1 MISFVNT
8 SEDLS
13 CLHLTQLLT
22 KRLTKLFVNT
32 GDDLSCL
39 NLTKLLTK
47 LFFNSG
53 DDLSCLHST
62 QLLTQLLTKLFVNTG
77 DDLSCLHQA
86 SARIF
91 GALGTRVELSKGG
104 ASAREGE
111 VVIREGHGAVT
122 CPLLA

>member
-1 MISFVNT
+1 MVNFLKEICFNK
-8 SEDLS
+8 S
-13 CLHLTQLLT
+13 LLDPFF
-22 KRLTKLFVNT
+22 KLNT
-32 GDDLSCL
+32 ILLLKKFSR
-39 NLTKLLTK
+39 NKTTKLLTK
-47 LFFNSG
+47 KKFNSG

-104 ASAREGE
+104 ARAREGE